1 MLTLVHFRLC
11 PFSRSIRIALG
22 ELGLEAAFVEE
33 RAFEG
38 RPEFL
43 ALNPAGELPVL
54 QGPDGLLLCGALS
67 IAEYLGEAARV
78 GGPLQRLAT
87 SGLPLPP
94 EAAQRAALELF
105 PGTIE
110 DRAEVRRLVDWFHRK
125 LDREVT
131 RDLLAEK
138 VYSRLMANGGPHA
151 PDADILRA
159 VRANMRYHL
168 RYISFLADQRRWL
181 AGDDFSY
188 ADISGAAHLS
198 VADYLGEIAWDDHP
212 RAKVWYMRVK
222 SRPSMRAVLA
232 DTSAWKLVQEEVR
245 SLPQDMQLVI
255 STPAIQAVA

>member
-11 PFSRSIRIALG
+11 PFSRSIRIALA
-22 ELGLEAAFVEE
+22 ELGLDTAFVEE
-33 RAFEG
+33 RPFEG
-38 RPEFL
+38 RREFL

-67 IAEYLGEAARV
+67 IAEYLDEAARA
-78 GGPLQRLAT
+78 GGPFQRQSTSTLA
-87 SGLPLPP
+87 LPP
-94 EAAQRAALELF
+94 DAAQRPAFELF
-105 PGTIE
+105 PGRIK

-131 RDLLAEK
+131 RDLLNEK
-138 VYSRLMANGGPHA
+138 VYARLMANGGPHA

-168 RYISFLADQRRWL
+168 RYVSFLADQRRWL

-188 ADISGAAHLS
+188 ADIAGAAHLS

-212 RAKVWYMRVK
+212 RAKTWYMRVK
-222 SRPSMRAVLA
+222 SRPSMRTVLA
-232 DTSAWKLVQEEVR
+232 DRLAGF
-245 SLPQDMQLVI
+245 
-255 STPAIQAVA
+255 PAAGHYANLDF